1 MGGFSRAKPASS
13 STSSSSTLVLRP
25 SFWLF
30 VSWPQ
35 PLPETG
41 CGRPRRRLGSPF
53 TFHLQQSAL
62 GNKRMADR
70 VRVKGPQGVKGV
82 PKEQEDPRDPA
93 EHAGQAAQA
102 AQAGVSQVKG
112 AT

>member
-25 SFWLF
+25 SSWLF

-53 TFHLQQSAL
+53 TFHLQVTCVII
-62 GNKRMADR
+62 K
-70 VRVKGPQGVKGV
+70 K
-82 PKEQEDPRDPA
+82 
-93 EHAGQAAQA
+93 
-102 AQAGVSQVKG
+102 
-112 AT
+112 